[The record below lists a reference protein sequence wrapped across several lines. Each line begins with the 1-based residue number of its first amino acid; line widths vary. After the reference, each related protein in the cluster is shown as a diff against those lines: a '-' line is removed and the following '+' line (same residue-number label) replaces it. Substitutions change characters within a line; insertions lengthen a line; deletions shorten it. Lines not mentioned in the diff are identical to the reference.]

1 VLVVDNEPAILEGMQ
16 NLLGGWGA
24 RVITAQNAAEAIE
37 AFDAGSTAISVVI
50 ADYHLH
56 HEDGLAL
63 VGTLRARAGRA
74 IPAILLTADRSVRVQ
89 ELALKAQVQYLRK
102 PLRPAALRAALSQ
115 LAITLEAAE

>member
-1 VLVVDNEPAILEGMQ
+1 MPA
-16 NLLGGWGA
+16 
-24 RVITAQNAAEAIE
+24 
-37 AFDAGSTAISVVI
+37 AISVVI

-56 HEDGLAL
+56 HDDGLAL
-63 VGTLRARAGRA
+63 VGSLRARAGRA

-89 ELALKAQVQYLRK
+89 ELALKAEVQYLRK